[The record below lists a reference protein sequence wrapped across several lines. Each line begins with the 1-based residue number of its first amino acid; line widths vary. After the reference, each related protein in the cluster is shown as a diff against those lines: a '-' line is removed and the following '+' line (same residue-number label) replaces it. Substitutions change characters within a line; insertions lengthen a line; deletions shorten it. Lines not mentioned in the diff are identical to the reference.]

1 MKRHIFSLE
10 GVRKKNCLG
19 YYKNPKYSKEIR
31 RRDFS
36 AQRDSTRA
44 QKSKHKRKRNDDD
57 FYDDV
62 TQRIISEGIVFIEL
76 LQKRRARLESFN
88 GEKTQC
94 IVID

>member
-36 AQRDSTRA
+36 EQRDSTRA
-44 QKSKHKRKRNDDD
+44 QKSKHKRKHNDDD

-76 LQKRRARLESFN
+76 LQKRRARLKSFN
-88 GEKTQC
+88 GEKT
-94 IVID
+94 

>member
-1 MKRHIFSLE
+1 MKTLNIQ
-10 GVRKKNCLG
+10 N
-19 YYKNPKYSKEIR
+19 EIR

>member
-1 MKRHIFSLE
+1 HQ
-10 GVRKKNCLG
+10 
-19 YYKNPKYSKEIR
+19 NPKYSK
-31 RRDFS
+31 RDTTTRFFRTE
-36 AQRDSTRA
+36 RDSARA
-44 QKSKHKRKRNDDD
+44 QKSKHKRKHNDYD